1 MLKTILRNM
10 ASKTSSS
17 ISKFTVRKVSWQC
30 SKRAEESHS
39 DELLIII
46 EAVAETQEIANT
58 ICSFAR
64 STMLHFGY
72 EGRYSTSG
80 NLAFPFSPSDCK
92 MGEVYEFNIYHLLE
106 VDDPTS
112 LFPIEYMN
120 FEKGECK

>member
-1 MLKTILRNM
+1 M
-10 ASKTSSS
+10 
-17 ISKFTVRKVSWQC
+17 FEGV
-30 SKRAEESHS
+30 EESHS